1 MVTGNCQDSAGGQI
15 MILSAVFD
23 ICKDIE
29 LRHAKLYAN
38 LPLILGELD
47 ERAAVFWESMSTAEW
62 QHYIMVDFGRS
73 ICEKTMGLDQ
83 PVGGLPNFHIDQI
96 FEILA
101 QKEARIFRE
110 ELSFKDGFE
119 IAIELEGTESDDL
132 YIYLTSVIKQAV
144 YERNQPYLMDRL
156 KRIEK
161 EMTSHHVSLIEATK
175 KLSRDPE
182 LVRRENALLHP

>member
-1 MVTGNCQDSAGGQI
+1 
-15 MILSAVFD
+15 MILGEVFD

-38 LPLILGELD
+38 LSLILGELD
-47 ERAAVFWESMSTAEW
+47 ERVALFWESMSTEEW
-62 QHYIMVDFGRS
+62 QHYIMIDFGRS
-73 ICEKTMGLDQ
+73 ICEKHMGLDQ
-83 PVGGLPNFHIDQI
+83 IVEALPDLHVDQI

-101 QKEARIFRE
+101 RNEERVFVE
-110 ELSFKDGFE
+110 ELSLKDGFE

-144 YERNQPYLMDRL
+144 HEKKLSSLLDRL

-161 EMTSHHVSLIEATK
+161 EMVSHHVSLIEATK

-182 LVRRENALLHP
+182 LVRRANALLRS